1 MADPGDGGVPE
12 PAGAARD
19 DETAWTGADE
29 ARALQG
35 SRGPRGPAARLP
47 PRPPRVG
54 DAVRERFA
62 GLVNDVGTVDRV
74 YVKTWGR
81 ARGEVHS
88 VRTTHV
94 VRLRAA
100 DLRLVLHW
108 AGGRWRNRLHRE
120 AEYTVGE
127 A

>member
-1 MADPGDGGVPE
+1 MRRSTGDGA
-12 PAGAARD
+12 AGRSGAVAARVL
-19 DETAWTGADE
+19 ETP
-29 ARALQG
+29 
-35 SRGPRGPAARLP
+35 RGPRGPAAHLP

-62 GLVNDVGTVDRV
+62 GLVNDVGAVDRV

-100 DLRLVLHW
+100 DVRLVLYW

-120 AEYTVGE
+120 AEYAVGE